1 MVINYLKW
9 IWILILTF
17 LPLSIIFLGLF
28 NFLINFQFIDVDL
41 LQKDEI
47 KRMEEIIGLFSILSL
62 SAFMVFFT
70 ILYFKLIIGFLN
82 LIGKSSKI
90 AIIISISLTL
100 FLIPRFGSLLIVEP
114 IEYGLKQIN
123 FISSLEIPKL
133 FEKRPLNMDDTSVQ
147 SSSVINYETGYED
160 GYKDG
165 INFLNNSNSEQS
177 MFRTK
182 YFGHNNLI
190 NNLITYVLRS
200 SYVFLQH
207 IITDFLLIFFGF
219 ILIYGFSKL
228 LMNYVFKDIEGFK
241 QSIQTHRLSIIYFFI
256 LLVGA
261 ILSLSSIIAY
271 PRFLEDQATAI
282 VTKEEFIKRLD
293 EITKNRAFDFSAFE
307 IKEPIVLD
315 TIKSDPIEPDTI
327 GNLIY
332 FEYNR
337 ILSYNRNILNNYP
350 LNIENLKNE
359 YNKNI
364 RNAKVE
370 LILKFDLEYS
380 ASSFVDRQRGKVLA
394 NFYQRFNTQLDDL
407 DYSISTLPNYEIVKS
422 LINEF
427 NLAIADINSK
437 KPLDQIYIQNFPYRF
452 VINLPEFYFYNEY
465 IGDQR
470 RDIFKTLS
478 NWIVE
483 SESQEMVLITGMLG
497 FGLLGAGISAIYR
510 KRKFNDENFESTN
523 FSILLGSISSSV
535 VIYLA
540 VKGGIS
546 VFSKGGDIEIN
557 YYSILLLCLIGSVY
571 SEIVWERA
579 SNYIKPSNGGKDNPK
594 PSGLNNG
601 GPKPE
606 TGGDDS

>member
-1 MVINYLKW
+1 MVVKYLKW

-17 LPLSIIFLGLF
+17 LPLSLILLGLF
-28 NFLINFQFIDVDL
+28 NFLVNFQFIDVDL
-41 LQKDEI
+41 FQKDEI
-47 KRMEEIIGLFSILSL
+47 KRMEEIIGLFSIISL
-62 SAFMVFFT
+62 SAFTVFFT

-82 LIGKSSKI
+82 LIGKSSTI
-90 AIIISISLTL
+90 VIIISISFTL
-100 FLIPRFGSLLIVEP
+100 FLIPRFGSLLIVGP
-114 IEYGLKQIN
+114 IEYGLNQIN

-133 FEKRPLNMDDTSVQ
+133 FEKGTLNMDGNSVQ
-147 SSSVINYETGYED
+147 SSSVINYDTGYED

-165 INFLNNSNSEQS
+165 FNFLNNSNSEQS
-177 MFRTK
+177 MSRTI
-182 YFGHNNLI
+182 YFGHNVLI

-200 SYVFLQH
+200 SYSFIQH

-219 ILIYGFSKL
+219 FLIYGFSKL

-241 QSIQTHRLSIIYFFI
+241 KSIQTHRLSIIYFFI

-261 ILSLSSIIAY
+261 TLSLSSIIAY
-271 PRFLEDQATAI
+271 PRFLEDQDSAK

-307 IKEPIVLD
+307 IKEPIELD
-315 TIKSDPIEPDTI
+315 TIKSEPIKPDTI
-327 GNLIY
+327 RNLIY
-332 FEYNR
+332 FDYNR
-337 ILSYNRNILNNYP
+337 ILSYNRNVLNNYP

-359 YNKNI
+359 YSKNI
-364 RNAKVE
+364 SNAKID

-380 ASSFVDRQRGKVLA
+380 VSTFVDRQRGKALA
-394 NFYQRFNTQLDDL
+394 NYYQGFKTYL
-407 DYSISTLPNYEIVKS
+407 DYLDNSTSTFPKYETVKS
-422 LINEF
+422 LVNDF
-427 NLAIADINSK
+427 NLAIADINNK
-437 KPLDQIYIQNFPYRF
+437 KPLDQVNIQRVPYSF
-452 VINLPEFYFYNEY
+452 AINLPQFHFYNENF
-465 IGDQR
+465 GDQR
-470 RDIFKTLS
+470 RNIFKLIS

-535 VIYLA
+535 IIYLA

-579 SNYIKPSNGGKDNPK
+579 SNYLKPSNGGKVDSK
-594 PSGLNNG
+594 SSG
-601 GPKPE
+601 
-606 TGGDDS
+606 